1 MRQFKSDRLLGKS
14 DLGRF
19 LEGAAIFRQPAIAGS
34 SSAWR
39 DGGVVNESGKLTG
52 GFWSGWALA
61 ALSGFV
67 MDASGATKAINTA
80 HYQAGEHDRVDM
92 LVYAKDTDSGREQ
105 RMTLTAS
112 SDEAPRLIEAAMTRI
127 FDVLSK

>member
-1 MRQFKSDRLLGKS
+1 M
-14 DLGRF
+14 
-19 LEGAAIFRQPAIAGS
+19 
-34 SSAWR
+34 
-39 DGGVVNESGKLTG
+39 VNESGKLTG